1 MGLYCHGEKKQYK
14 KISVFR
20 HHLWSAVMI
29 HFRLFQFN
37 MPSIDTGYVT
47 SCFGILKILEFV
59 SQIVRSN
66 RFLKHWRGWLIA
78 GFLMENWFFRDR
90 RSGSEL
96 LCKKGVRK
104 NFAKFIGKYFYQSL
118 FYNKNT
124 RFFISNTFIA
134 TPGWN
139 WQKVKQKLSNILR
152 LNF

>member
-1 MGLYCHGEKKQYK
+1 MYVQIWGFIVTGKKNSTQ
-14 KISVFR
+14 KISVFT
-20 HHLWSAVMI
+20 HHLCSAVMI

-66 RFLKHWRGWLIA
+66 KFLKHWRGWLIA

-104 NFAKFIGKYFYQSL
+104 NFAKFIGKYLYQSL
-118 FYNKNT
+118 FHNKNT
-124 RFFISNTFIA
+124 RFFYKQHFYSNTRL
-134 TPGWN
+134 
-139 WQKVKQKLSNILR
+139 KLAKS
-152 LNF
+152 